1 MDRYILLSNKGW
13 HNKLLEKL
21 KKRFFESEWILIQ
34 NEESFTKEEIS
45 KKKPKKIFIPHWS
58 NKISEEIYS
67 NYECVLF
74 HMTDLPY
81 GRGGSPL
88 QNLIL
93 RGHKKTKIS
102 AIKVVGGLD
111 EGPVYLKNDLDL
123 LGTAKEIFLKSSEV
137 IFEMICEIIE
147 KKPTPKPQE
156 GQPVIFKRRKPDES
170 RISKLNEIDKIYDY
184 IRMLDCEG
192 YPNAYIELN
201 GIKYEFRNV
210 KKTHNNL
217 EANVRIKHT

>member
-21 KKRFFESEWILIQ
+21 KKRFLESEWILIQ

-93 RGHKKTKIS
+93 RGHKTKIS

-147 KKPTPKPQE
+147 KPYTKA
-156 GQPVIFKRRKPDES
+156 S
-170 RISKLNEIDKIYDY
+170 RGAASY
-184 IRMLDCEG
+184 
-192 YPNAYIELN
+192 
-201 GIKYEFRNV
+201 F
-210 KKTHNNL
+210 
-217 EANVRIKHT
+217 

>member
-21 KKRFFESEWILIQ
+21 KKRFLESEWILIQ

-123 LGTAKEIFLKSSEV
+123 LGTAKEIFLISSEV

-147 KKPTPKPQE
+147 KNPILRPQE

-217 EANVRIKHT
+217 EANVRIKYT

>member
-1 MDRYILLSNKGW
+1 MDRYILLSSKDW

-21 KKRFFESEWILIQ
+21 KKRFFDSEWILIQ
-34 NEESFTKEEIS
+34 NEQSFTKEEIG

-58 NKISEEIYS
+58 NKISKEIYS

-93 RGHKKTKIS
+93 RGHKKTKIT
-102 AIKVVGGLD
+102 AIKVVRGLD

-123 LGTAKEIFLKSSEV
+123 LGTAKDIFLKSSEV
-137 IFEMICEIIE
+137 IFNMICEILE
-147 KKPTPKPQE
+147 KKFTPKPQE
-156 GQPVIFKRRKPDES
+156 GQPVVFKRRKPDES
-170 RISKLNEIDKIYDY
+170 KISKLNELDKIYDY

-201 GIKYEFRNV
+201 GIKYEFTNV
-210 KKTHNNL
+210 KKKYNNL
-217 EANVRIKHT
+217 EANVRIKYT